1 MGLGGFP
8 FRLSLGQELVPC
20 GRCGDASR
28 RREGAGSLSPA
39 CGQAPLAGDNN
50 RAWCLAQLSLSKC
63 FAASVFL
70 GACKRHE
77 NDLRKQVVLA
87 KCCVKCP
94 ASRSAWEETFL
105 GRAEGEEDG
114 NRFFTTLQQ
123 HLSRFTT

>member
-1 MGLGGFP
+1 MVGVEMPGGGRGQGPCPQLVARPLWLG
-8 FRLSLGQELVPC
+8 
-20 GRCGDASR
+20 D
-28 RREGAGSLSPA
+28 
-39 CGQAPLAGDNN
+39 DD

-63 FAASVFL
+63 LAVSVFL

-105 GRAEGEEDG
+105 GRAEGEEEG
-114 NRFFTTLQQ
+114 NRFFTALQQ